1 MPADQ
6 KLIDK
11 IQTTAASLAAKDT
24 RILALYLLGSVAR
37 GAQRPDSDIDIG
49 LMPEPGEHIG
59 ALERLQLANSM
70 AVELKRSVDLGEIS
84 SKNLVYSFEALLK
97 GTALYKRDGD
107 RADLYRANLLG
118 MYQQFNYERREVL
131 DAYRA

>member
-11 IQTTAASLAAKDT
+11 IRRIAAALATKDT

-37 GAQRPDSDIDIG
+37 GEQRPDSDIDIG
-49 LMPEPGEHIG
+49 LMPEPGQHIS
-59 ALERLQLANSM
+59 ALERVQLANSM

-84 SKNLVYSFEALLK
+84 SKNLVYSFEALMK
-97 GTALYKRDGD
+97 GTALYKRDSD
-107 RADLYRANLLG
+107 RADLYGANLLG